1 LSEASNR
8 GAWEE
13 GLSNP
18 VRIGLVGIGKI
29 ARDQHIPSIAG
40 NPDFTLVAAAS
51 RHGKVEGVANFP
63 SIEAML
69 DGQPDLD
76 AVAICTPPQV
86 HYEAAKLALAKG
98 KHVLLE
104 KPPCTSTLQLENL
117 ARLAREAG
125 RTFYQTWHSKH
136 AHGVAPAARLLAER
150 TLRRANVIWKEDVRQ
165 WHPGQAWIWQAG
177 GFGVFDPGINA
188 FSILTTLFPEPFF
201 PRSATLFVPSNCEA
215 PIAADVEF
223 ATDGGAPITATL
235 DFRHTGVQTWDID
248 IDTDRGP
255 LRLSAG
261 GAKLSVGSETVPPQA
276 GALESEYEAIYRRFA
291 QLIARGQSDVD
302 ARPLQLVCDILLVA
316 KRVTVEP
323 FTD

>member
-1 LSEASNR
+1 V
-8 GAWEE
+8 G
-13 GLSNP
+13 NP

-40 NPDFTLVAAAS
+40 NPDFTLVAVAS
-51 RHGKVEGVANFP
+51 RHGRVDGVANFP
-63 SIEAML
+63 TIEAML
-69 DGQPDLD
+69 DGWSDLD

-86 HYEAAKLALAKG
+86 HYDAAKLALAHG

-104 KPPCTSTLQLENL
+104 KPPCTSVLQLDNL
-117 ARLAREAG
+117 ARLAGDAG

-136 AHGVAPAARLLAER
+136 ALGVTPAARLVKD
-150 TLRRANVIWKEDVRQ
+150 RALNRVHVTWKEDVRQ
-165 WHPGQAWIWQAG
+165 WHPGQTWIWQAG

-201 PRSATLFVPSNCEA
+201 PASATLFVPSNCEA

-223 ATDGGAPITATL
+223 RTDRGMPITAAL

-248 IDTDRGP
+248 IETDRGP
-255 LRLSAG
+255 LKLSAG
-261 GAKLSVGSETVPPQA
+261 GANLTAACKTVPPEA

-291 QLIARGQSDVD
+291 SLIARGQSDVD
-302 ARPLQLVCDILLVA
+302 TRPLQLVSDIFLVA
-316 KRVTVEP
+316 KRVAVEP
-323 FTD
+323 FVD